1 MVCGRWAGIA
11 CKLDSPGFAAL
22 KQATKEV
29 KGNAEPY
36 SICGSLPLVGDMQ
49 EDGFDVQVRGRLPH
63 PSCAWY
69 LGRSEGGGA
78 GRCAA
83 SGSPASTTVREA
95 SCLSP
100 AVANS
105 FSFAPVLTGGF
116 RAGDNE
122 YCKLSDMVDAVKIL
136 SRSLALVNESAGKR
150 PQTPAS

>member
-1 MVCGRWAGIA
+1 M
-11 CKLDSPGFAAL
+11 
-22 KQATKEV
+22 
-29 KGNAEPY
+29 
-36 SICGSLPLVGDMQ
+36 
-49 EDGFDVQVRGRLPH
+49 
-63 PSCAWY
+63 
-69 LGRSEGGGA
+69 
-78 GRCAA
+78 A

-105 FSFAPVLTGGF
+105 PDFSFAPVLTGGF